1 MRLDNAIYQPHI
13 QHNLKAATKFIDQ
26 SLKTQGNHLN
36 ASLNQHNQI
45 QIRNED
51 GVVVKTFQGENVVRK
66 MHHIDE
72 YV

>member
-1 MRLDNAIYQPHI
+1 MRIDNAIYKPYI
-13 QHNLKAATKFIDQ
+13 QHNLKAATAFIDQ
-26 SLKTQGNHLN
+26 SLKNQSDNLH

-51 GVVVKTFQGENVVRK
+51 GVVVKTYQGENVVKK